1 MAGDRY
7 KFHDALKEN
16 AGLSVYNTGYEKCDS
31 NHSWGPA
38 VRDHYLIHFVSSGKG
53 VFRCNKQEYTIGAGG
68 LFILCPAQLAGYQAD
83 AHDPWQYAWVGFN
96 GTDARRLVNLTG
108 FTRQQPILTS
118 SDPAQTEMLLRRIAD
133 ASGNTAAADTEM
145 AGHLYHFLAHLIR
158 MNEQCPTSDTHQ
170 TYVSNALR
178 YIQYN
183 YANNIGVTDIALYVG
198 ISRSQ
203 LYRAFLQDF
212 GISPHNYLQT
222 YRINEACSL
231 LHNPGLSIAE
241 IAGSV
246 GFNDPLY
253 FSRVFKS
260 IKGCTPTEYQR
271 STKK

>member
-1 MAGDRY
+1 MSGERY
-7 KFHDALKEN
+7 KFRDSLKEN
-16 AGLSVYNTGYEKCDS
+16 AGLSVYNTGYEHCDS

-38 VRDHYLIHFVSSGKG
+38 VRDHYLIHFVSSGRG
-53 VFRCNKQEYTIGAGG
+53 QFRCNGQDYTIEAGG
-68 LFILCPAQLAGYQAD
+68 LFILFPDQLASYQAD
-83 AHDPWQYAWVGFN
+83 ASDPWQYAWVGFN

-108 FTRQQPILTS
+108 FSQQQPVLVS
-118 SDPAQTEMLLRRIAD
+118 RDPKCTESLLRRIAD
-133 ASGNTAAADTEM
+133 ASGNTVAADTEM
-145 AGHLYHFLAHLIR
+145 AGCLYQFLAHLIR
-158 MNEQCPTSDTHQ
+158 LNEQNPTANAHQ
-170 TYVSNALR
+170 TYVANALR

-183 YANNIGVTDIALYVG
+183 YANDIGVTDIARYVG

-212 GISPHNYLQT
+212 GVSPHTYLQT

-231 LHNPGLSIAE
+231 LHNPVYSIAE

-260 IKGCTPTEYQR
+260 IKGRTPTEYQKL
-271 STKK
+271 KK